1 MTEPARVAVIG
12 VGASGA
18 LAATHLLGAAV
29 EHRRRLRL
37 VLVDRGGEFGP
48 GVAYRTTDPEHLLN
62 TPAGK
67 MSALDDDP
75 GHFVRWSRARGWE
88 AGDGTF
94 LPRGDYGRY
103 LTETLVAEERRAAGV
118 ATVERV
124 TATAVG
130 LATDEGG
137 VTVELDGPG
146 PIRADTV
153 VLAPGAGHGDPLAG
167 LLPGGADRYVADPW
181 RGAGPEAATDGSPVL
196 VLGTGLSMM
205 DIAVSVTRAHPE
217 TVVHAVSRHGLLPR
231 PHRSGRASEAVSV
244 PEPPEQLDSLRD
256 LLGYARRCLA
266 REPEHWR
273 EFVDRMRP
281 HTARLWR
288 QLDLGERRRFLDR
301 VNRFWDVHRHRAA
314 PATHH
319 RIRELLRSGRLRL
332 HRGRVERVRPTT
344 TGFDVGLAT
353 PSGSRKLPV
362 GWLVNATG
370 FRPEVRDDP
379 DPLLRRLFTE
389 GTAKP
394 DPIGLGM
401 ATGRDG
407 RVLGRHGDGRRIYTL
422 GALRRGEE
430 FESTAVPEIRSQA
443 AAIAAA
449 TVGAREEEVTRR

>member
-1 MTEPARVAVIG
+1 MTEPVRVAVIG

-18 LAATHLLGAAV
+18 LAAVHLLRAV
-29 EHRRRLRL
+29 IDRGRGLHL

-48 GVAYRTTDPEHLLN
+48 GLAYRTTDPEHLLN

-67 MSALDDDP
+67 MSAFHDDP
-75 GHFVRWSRARGWE
+75 GHFVRWSRARGRE
-88 AGDGTF
+88 AEDGTF

-103 LTETLVAEERRAAGV
+103 LTETLVAEEKRADGV
-118 ATVERV
+118 ATVERI

-130 LATDEGG
+130 LKPGEG
-137 VTVELDGPG
+137 VTVELDGPA
-146 PIRADTV
+146 PILADTV
-153 VLAPGAGHGDPLAG
+153 VLAPGAGHGDPLAA
-167 LLPGGADRYVADPW
+167 LLPAGSDRYVADPW
-181 RGAGPEAATDGSPVL
+181 RGPGPAAAADGSPVL

-205 DIAVSVTRAHPE
+205 DIAVSVTRTHPD

-231 PHRSGRASEAVSV
+231 PHRSGPPPEVASV
-244 PEPPEQLDSLRD
+244 PEPPERAGSVRD

-266 REPEHWR
+266 QEPEHWR
-273 EFVDRMRP
+273 EFVDRLRP

-288 QLDLGERRRFLDR
+288 QLEPGERRRFLDR

-319 RIRELLRSGRLRL
+319 RTRELLRSGRLRL
-332 HRGRVERVRPTT
+332 HRGRVERVRPTAA
-344 TGFDVGLAT
+344 GFDVGLAT
-353 PSGSRKLPV
+353 PAGHREIPV

-370 FRPEVRDDP
+370 FRTGDG
-379 DPLLRRLFTE
+379 DPLLRRLFTD
-389 GTAKP
+389 GTARP
-394 DPIGLGM
+394 DQVGLGM

-407 RVLGRHGDGRRIYTL
+407 RVLGGHDGRIYTL

-443 AAIAAA
+443 AAIAEA
-449 TVGAREEEVTRR
+449 TVGTREEEVTRR